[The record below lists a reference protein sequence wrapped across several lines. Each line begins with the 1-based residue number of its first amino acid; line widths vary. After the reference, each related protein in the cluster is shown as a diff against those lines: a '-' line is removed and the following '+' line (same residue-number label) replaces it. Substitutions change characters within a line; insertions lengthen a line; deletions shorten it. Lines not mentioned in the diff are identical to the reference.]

1 MHSIN
6 LSVIRSVCTW
16 LQQGD
21 IVWYATVVHT
31 WGASPRP
38 EGSLFAYSPGLN
50 EVAGSLSGGC
60 IEQDLIEE
68 LKQRE
73 ITRLPQV
80 KHYGVNEEEVRR
92 FQLPCGGQIELMLEC
107 LQPEADCLSHF
118 KTIES
123 RLLARK
129 RVARNVMLSSGK
141 CTVETELS
149 QGNENLQLTT
159 ELMKHTL
166 GPEYRLLIVG
176 VGEVTRYLIS
186 LALAVEFSVTV
197 CDSRK
202 DFIER
207 NSYLE
212 EGVEVIACLPDDLV
226 RAQFS
231 DAHCAIVALAH
242 DPRVDD
248 LALMEALDSDAFY
261 VGAMGS
267 AKTTENRIKRLSSLG
282 INSSQLERLHAPIG
296 LNIKSKTP
304 PEIAVSIIS
313 QLIEQRQSHHF
324 LV

>member
-16 LQQGD
+16 LQQGE
-21 IVWYATVVHT
+21 IVWYATIVNT

-38 EGSLFAYSPGLN
+38 VGSLFAYSPGLDA
-50 EVAGSLSGGC
+50 VAGSLSGGC
-60 IEQDLIEE
+60 IEQDLIEA
-68 LKQRE
+68 LKHRE
-73 ITRLPQV
+73 ISILPQV
-80 KHYGVNEEEVRR
+80 KRYGVNEEEVRR

-107 LQPEADCLSHF
+107 LKPEADCLSHF
-118 KTIES
+118 EILES

-129 RVARNVMLSSGK
+129 RVVRSLMLSSGK
-141 CTVETELS
+141 YAVEIEPS
-149 QGNENLQLTT
+149 QNNENLQLTKR
-159 ELMKHTL
+159 LMKHTL

-176 VGEVTRYLIS
+176 VGEVTRYLIP
-186 LALAVEFSVTV
+186 LALAVEFAVTV

-207 NSYLE
+207 NRYLD
-212 EGVEVIACLPDDLV
+212 EGIEVIACLPDDLV
-226 RAQFS
+226 RAQFN
-231 DAHCAIVALAH
+231 DAYCAIVALAH

-248 LALMEALDSDAFY
+248 LALMEALVSDAFY

-282 INSSQLERLHAPIG
+282 INSAQLGKLHAPIG

-304 PEIAVSIIS
+304 PEIAISIIS
-313 QLIEQRQSHHF
+313 QLIEQRQLQHF
-324 LV
+324 LI